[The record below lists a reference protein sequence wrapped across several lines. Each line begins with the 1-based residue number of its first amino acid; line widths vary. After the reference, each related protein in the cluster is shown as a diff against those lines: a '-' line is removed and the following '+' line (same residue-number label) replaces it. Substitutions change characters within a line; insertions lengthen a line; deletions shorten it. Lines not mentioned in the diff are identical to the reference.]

1 MKTLRKRYEIRII
14 TSKVSFMQQTLGCT
28 KRDHKK
34 IGLLKE
40 LEIRLHSPVPKSL
53 ASTCK
58 TNVHIQ
64 NSSSSLDLSTKLI
77 NITGYIHE
85 EKCGIFVNRI
95 KSSYK
100 TVI

>member
-64 NSSSSLDLSTKLI
+64 NSKSTFELSTKLEK
-77 NITGYIHE
+77 ITGSTRDKISG
-85 EKCGIFVNRI
+85 KFL
-95 KSSYK
+95 
-100 TVI
+100 